1 MQTAHEDLA
10 TCLRQLED
18 ERLRI
23 RDLATARVKQLRTE
37 LTEAERL
44 VEALSDSGGTKSSRP
59 RAVSKAVSVAP
70 SVTKPVIEE
79 LVRRFVTDA
88 PGITLEKTWERVSD
102 QLRKDG
108 YNRSGAKMIFNRVY
122 SEVVFLK
129 TF

>member
-10 TCLRQLED
+10 TCMRQLED

-44 VEALSDSGGTKSSRP
+44 VEVLSDSGTAKAP
-59 RAVSKAVSVAP
+59 RRRAAASTAP
-70 SVTKPVIEE
+70 SATKPIIEE
-79 LVRRFVTDA
+79 LVRRFVTDN
-88 PGITLEKTWERVSD
+88 PGITPGDTWDLVSD
-102 QLRKDG
+102 QLRQDG